1 MTTNNRRLEKCW
13 QKPGILS
20 CKKHSLTRNKSLS
33 CLIESY
39 TADISVDAGRKAN
52 VYKTFRRRTRRL
64 LNVLCAFNLRPVF
77 TGIIHSVT
85 RRNAKKFLLALVLH
99 SLTAQKKVIEIVNKL
114 GYCISYPLN
123 MRNWNSSGSCST
135 VKRTNNN
142 IITTETKWG
151 EWCSCDCWVDRFDCI
166 VETQPGSGAINWTH
180 LVVFQEK
187 TLQCSSFNTRVN
199 NKRDKRRSFDLD
211 VNDDMFQPK

>member
-39 TADISVDAGRKAN
+39 TADISIDAGRNEN
-52 VYKTFRRRTRRL
+52 VYKTLRRRTRRL

-77 TGIIHSVT
+77 MGIIHSVT
-85 RRNAKKFLLALVLH
+85 RRNAKIFLLVLGLH
-99 SLTAQKKVIEIVNKL
+99 ILTAEKKVIEIVNKL

-135 VKRTNNN
+135 IKGQ
-142 IITTETKWG
+142 TTTILPLKPNG
-151 EWCSCDCWVDRFDCI
+151 
-166 VETQPGSGAINWTH
+166 
-180 LVVFQEK
+180 
-187 TLQCSSFNTRVN
+187 
-199 NKRDKRRSFDLD
+199 
-211 VNDDMFQPK
+211 VNDVVVTVG